1 MISQD
6 ELGGILSRPAMADE
20 TALALLL
27 DAAFRVECGLLPGDL
42 DKLVRW
48 AKLIRILRSTLDA
61 QSSEG
66 EEPGEVRTALFI
78 PNKKV

>member
-42 DKLVRW
+42 DKLMRW
-48 AKLIRILRSTLDA
+48 ARLMRILRSALGTRPR
-61 QSSEG
+61 EG
-66 EEPGEVRTALFI
+66 EEQGEVRPAAVT
-78 PNKKV
+78 PNKKG